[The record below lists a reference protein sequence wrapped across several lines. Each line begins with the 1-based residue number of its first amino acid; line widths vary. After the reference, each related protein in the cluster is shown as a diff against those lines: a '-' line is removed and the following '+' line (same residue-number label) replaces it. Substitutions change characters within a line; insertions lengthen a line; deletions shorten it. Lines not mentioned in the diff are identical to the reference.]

1 LADEKPK
8 QKHEKQQDR
17 KSRQSMIAPRHILGT
32 FDEALA
38 SLRNNVLMMSSLTER
53 SLERAMKG
61 LFDRDDDL
69 CANAIA
75 DDEEIDQLEM
85 QIDKDGVAILLRFQP
100 VASDLRRVVAAMK
113 LSSNLERM
121 ADQATTIARRA
132 RKINRHPPLAEVEL
146 IRPLYEQAMSMFK
159 DSVDAFVR
167 EDVDLGRAVVPRDE
181 KLDELNRSASRKLI
195 ERMAQDPE
203 QLRGYLNLIFVGRC
217 LERVGDH
224 ATNIAEEA
232 VYAAAA
238 EDIRHQTVTA
248 TT

>member
-1 LADEKPK
+1 
-8 QKHEKQQDR
+8 
-17 KSRQSMIAPRHILGT
+17 MIAARHILGT
-32 FDEALA
+32 FDESLA
-38 SLRNNVLMMSSLTER
+38 ALRNNVLMMAGLTER

-61 LFDRDDDL
+61 LIDRNDDL

-75 DDEEIDQLEM
+75 DDEEIDQLEK
-85 QIDKDGVAILLRFQP
+85 QIDKDGVDILLRFQP
-100 VASDLRRVVAAMK
+100 VASDLRRVVSAMK

-132 RKINRHPPLAEVEL
+132 RKLNQHPPLAEVEL
-146 IRPLYEQAMSMFK
+146 IRPMYEQAVSMFK
-159 DSVDAFVR
+159 DSVDAFAR
-167 EDVDLGRAVVPRDE
+167 EDVDLGRAVVPRDQ
-181 KLDELNRSASRKLI
+181 KLDDLNRAASRKLI

-224 ATNIAEEA
+224 ATNIAEDA

-238 EDIRHQTVTA
+238 EDIRHQAAAATV
-248 TT
+248 

>member
-1 LADEKPK
+1 
-8 QKHEKQQDR
+8 
-17 KSRQSMIAPRHILGT
+17 MIAQRHILGT

-75 DDEEIDQLEM
+75 DDEEIDQLEI

-100 VASDLRRVVAAMK
+100 VASDLRRVVSAMK
-113 LSSNLERM
+113 LSSNLERI
-121 ADQATTIARRA
+121 ADQATNIARRA
-132 RKINRHPPLAEVEL
+132 RKLNRHPALPELEL
-146 IRPLYEQAMSMFK
+146 ILPMNAQAMSMFK
-159 DSVDAFVR
+159 DSVDAYVR
-167 EDVDLGRAVVPRDE
+167 EDVELGRAIVPRDT
-181 KLDELNRSASRKLI
+181 KLDELNRVASRRLI
-195 ERMAQDPE
+195 ERMAQDPD
-203 QLRGYLNLIFVGRC
+203 QLRGYLNLMFIGRH

-224 ATNIAEEA
+224 ATNIAEDA

-238 EDIRHQTVTA
+238 EDIRHQGVAAST
-248 TT
+248 

>member
-1 LADEKPK
+1 
-8 QKHEKQQDR
+8 
-17 KSRQSMIAPRHILGT
+17 MIAQRHILGT

-38 SLRNNVLMMSSLTER
+38 SLRNNVLMMSGLTER
-53 SLERAMKG
+53 SLDRAMKG
-61 LFDRDDDL
+61 LVNRDDNI

-75 DDEEIDQLEM
+75 DDEEIDQLEK
-85 QIDKDGVAILLRFQP
+85 QIDKDGVDILLRFQP
-100 VASDLRRVVAAMK
+100 VASDLRRVVSAMK

-132 RKINRHPPLAEVEL
+132 RKLNQHPPLPEVEL
-146 IRPLYEQAMSMFK
+146 IKPMYDHAMLMFK

-181 KLDELNRSASRKLI
+181 KLDELNRLASHKLV
-195 ERMAQDPE
+195 ERMAKNPE
-203 QLRGYLNLIFVGRC
+203 QLRGYLNLIFIGRC

-224 ATNIAEEA
+224 ATNIAEDA

-238 EDIRHQTVTA
+238 EDIRHQTVA
-248 TT
+248 TSV